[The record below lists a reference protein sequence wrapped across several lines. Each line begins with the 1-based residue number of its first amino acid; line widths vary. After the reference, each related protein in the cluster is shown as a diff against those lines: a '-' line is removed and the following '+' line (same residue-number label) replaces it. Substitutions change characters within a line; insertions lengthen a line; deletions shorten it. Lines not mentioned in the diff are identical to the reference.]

1 MTHIARI
8 QMNVLNLGKQ
18 LRLLHVIPSID
29 ATGGGPIEGVTRL
42 AAQLKLHGHSIDV
55 ACLDDDEPNPPVHAP
70 FRRVIRL
77 GRGAG
82 KYRFNPKLI
91 RWLKDHAPE
100 YDAVVVNG
108 LWQFHGAAVM
118 SALKRRNIPYFVY
131 SHGMLDPWFNRTYPI
146 KYLKKLLY
154 WLVVERWVVNR
165 AKSLV
170 FTSETERMLARTS
183 FPMYRANESVT
194 VYGTAPAPT
203 IELTRKTLELANG
216 SDPRKIILFLGRIHE
231 KKGCDLLVR
240 AFAALEGVRNDYRLV
255 IAGPDESGLVAQLR
269 DEATRL
275 GIDRDI
281 TWLGM
286 VKGQDKW
293 LLIRSADVFCLPS
306 HQENFGIAVAEALAC
321 GVPVLITDKVN
332 IWHEVVECRAG
343 YASTDTLDGVTE
355 VLRNWMDT
363 PEPTKEKM
371 RDSALTCF
379 NEKFHIEQVA
389 SSYLRIVAGRQ
400 DAMREGAVR

>member
-1 MTHIARI
+1 M
-8 QMNVLNLGKQ
+8 MLNQGEQ
-18 LRLLHVIPSID
+18 LRLLHVISSID
-29 ATGGGPIEGVTRL
+29 ATGGGPIEGITRL
-42 AAQLKLHGHSIDV
+42 AAQLKLLGHSIDV
-55 ACLDDDEPNPPVHAP
+55 ACLDDDEPNAPVNAP

-77 GRGAG
+77 GKGVG

-91 RWLKDHAPE
+91 RWLKEHAAE

-118 SALKRRNIPYFVY
+118 QVLKHRNIPYFVY
-131 SHGMLDPWFNRTYPI
+131 SHGMLDPWFNRTYPV

-154 WLVVERWVVNR
+154 WLVVERRVVNR

-194 VYGTAPAPT
+194 VYGTAPAPAAT
-203 IELTRKTLELANG
+203 FERKTPESADC
-216 SDPRKIILFLGRIHE
+216 SDSRKIILFLGRIHE

-240 AFAALEGVRNDYRLV
+240 AFAALEGLRKDYRLV

-269 DEATRL
+269 DEAARL
-275 GIDRDI
+275 GIERDV
-281 TWLGM
+281 TWPGM

-293 LLIRSADVFCLPS
+293 LLMRSADVFCLPS

-332 IWHEVVECRAG
+332 IWREIVDYRAG
-343 YASTDTLDGVTE
+343 YASSDTLDGVIE
-355 VLRNWMDT
+355 VLRNWMYT
-363 PEPTKEKM
+363 PAPTQKRM

-389 SSYLRIVAGRQ
+389 SSYLRIVTGRQ
-400 DAMREGAVR
+400 DTVRKGAVR